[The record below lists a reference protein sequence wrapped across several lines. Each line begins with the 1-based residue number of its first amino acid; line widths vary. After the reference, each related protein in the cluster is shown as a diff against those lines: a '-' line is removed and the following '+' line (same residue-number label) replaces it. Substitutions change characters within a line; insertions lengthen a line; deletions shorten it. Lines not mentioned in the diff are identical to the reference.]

1 MRRIFGVVPVRLIF
15 KIILAAVIILF
26 ALYLAF
32 HFVGFAL
39 WLVYSYNFLT
49 AVD

>member
-1 MRRIFGVVPVRLIF
+1 MRLVF
-15 KIILAAVIILF
+15 KIISAAVIILF
-26 ALYLAF
+26 ALYLVF